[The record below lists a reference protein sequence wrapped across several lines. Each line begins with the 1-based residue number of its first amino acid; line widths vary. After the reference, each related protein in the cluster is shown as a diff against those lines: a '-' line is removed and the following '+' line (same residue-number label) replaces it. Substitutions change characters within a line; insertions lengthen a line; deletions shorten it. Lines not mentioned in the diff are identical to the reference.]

1 MMQDDNYGNSKEPE
15 ANEIVTQLSHE
26 ERYVL
31 EVIQDLLEP
40 CD

>member
-1 MMQDDNYGNSKEPE
+1 MREDYYDSSKDPE
-15 ANEIVTQLSHE
+15 SNEIVTQLSHE

-31 EVIQDLLEP
+31 EVIQALLEP